1 MRKHTFLFIIFF
13 IFQTSFDEI
22 LLYFKYNT
30 FLPVCKHAIPNYF
43 CSHFVFYVYLYSV
56 AKPLF
61 WLLKECIKKQ
71 RPQKKSTVFCGW
83 GGRIRTFGMT
93 ESESVALPL
102 GDTPMFVRFSLFL
115 VGIDGFEPSE
125 WRSQSPLPYLLAIS
139 HRHVPHS
146 NSLIII
152 AHHFGK
158 CNTFLCLFT
167 KHLQRINIY
176 GQNDVKPY
184 DFVEKLLK
192 MVKIC
197 DKMTIR
203 AWLGTKNERS

>member
-1 MRKHTFLFIIFF
+1 M
-13 IFQTSFDEI
+13 
-22 LLYFKYNT
+22 
-30 FLPVCKHAIPNYF
+30 
-43 CSHFVFYVYLYSV
+43 
-56 AKPLF
+56 
-61 WLLKECIKKQ
+61 
-71 RPQKKSTVFCGW
+71 KKSGSEAANRPLQSPFFYYSPCILPWKQEKTSLVLVDKRGFFYGW

-167 KHLQRINIY
+167 KHLQCINIY

>member
-1 MRKHTFLFIIFF
+1 MH
-13 IFQTSFDEI
+13 
-22 LLYFKYNT
+22 FKYNT

-61 WLLKECIKKQ
+61 WLLKEYIKKQ

-102 GDTPMFVRFSLFL
+102 GETPKYVRYSLII
-115 VGIDGFEPSE
+115 VGFEGYEPSE
-125 WRSQSPLPYLLAIS
+125 RRSLSNLTYNFTIS

-158 CNTFLCLFT
+158 CNTFSCLFT

-197 DKMTIR
+197 DKMAIR